1 MNVPELFSLLLPV
14 KEKKKMLKQGKKL
27 VRPHTAKG
35 KDAVNIWEET
45 KKKQIKK
52 ISSREQLSVVRSRP
66 RVNATGVNSSRTT
79 GLEVRQ
85 VSCPR
90 RSLWSSQCGT

>member
-35 KDAVNIWEET
+35 KDVVNIWEET

-52 ISSREQLSVVRSRP
+52 ISSRE
-66 RVNATGVNSSRTT
+66 
-79 GLEVRQ
+79 
-85 VSCPR
+85 
-90 RSLWSSQCGT
+90 